1 MLAQPLEHPA
11 PQLLRA
17 LGDPIRFR
25 LLRELPDEDA
35 AEIPVGGLARR
46 LGVADTVVS
55 QHLRVLSGLGLVGH
69 HRSGRSVRY
78 YVKAAALRAAREVL
92 ADALPS
98 LFGAAS
104 EQARLSARNQLYGRV
119 IELVHGDVTTEVT
132 IDIGNQLV
140 TAVITNGSVD
150 RLDLQVGDT
159 AAAVFKALDVIVLK
173 LGGRQ

>member
-1 MLAQPLEHPA
+1 MLAQTSEHSG

-17 LGDPIRFR
+17 LGDPVRFR
-25 LLRELPDEDA
+25 LLRELPSEDA

-55 QHLRVLSGLGLVGH
+55 QHLRVLTGLGLVGR
-69 HRSGRSVRY
+69 HRSGRTVRY

-92 ADALPS
+92 AESLPS

-104 EQARLSARNQLYGRV
+104 EQSRLSARNQLYGKV
-119 IELVHGDVTTEVT
+119 IELVRGDVTSEVT
-132 IDIGNQLV
+132 IDIGAQLV
-140 TAVITNGSVD
+140 TAVITNASVD
-150 RLDLQVGDT
+150 RLELQVGDT

-173 LGGRQ
+173 VGGKQ